1 MSASP
6 DDLGERLILLSRM
19 TDERLLAMSPAERD
33 RMLQTHLAATRSPRR
48 KFELLCR
55 MTDSFASIRR
65 ERLLREQEGKP

>member
-1 MSASP
+1 
-6 DDLGERLILLSRM
+6 
-19 TDERLLAMSPAERD
+19 MSPAERD
-33 RMLQTHLAATRSPRR
+33 RMLQTPTRSPRR